1 MLIHAADNVATAL
14 TDINAGD
21 KAVCSIGGKNV
32 PVLALENIPFGH
44 KISLSDIS
52 TGMEV
57 IKYGE
62 IIGKA
67 SMEIRKGQHVHVH
80 NLESLRGRG
89 DLEVETE

>member
-1 MLIHAADNVATAL
+1 
-14 TDINAGD
+14 
-21 KAVCSIGGKNV
+21 
-32 PVLALENIPFGH
+32 
-44 KISLSDIS
+44 
-52 TGMEV
+52 MEV

-67 SMEIRKGQHVHVH
+67 SVEIRKGQHVHVH